1 MKYIAL
7 IGTAAQQS
15 YNRELLQFMKHYF
28 SQRATIDV
36 NEITGIPLFNEPT
49 QNHIPATVQALN
61 DKISQAD
68 GVDHRGTRIR
78 SCHSGRT
85 QERY

>member
-15 YNRELLQFMKHYF
+15 YNRELLQFMKHHF

-36 NEITGIPLFNEPT
+36 NEITKLARPMG
-49 QNHIPATVQALN
+49 
-61 DKISQAD
+61 
-68 GVDHRGTRIR
+68 
-78 SCHSGRT
+78 
-85 QERY
+85 

>member
-15 YNRELLQFMKHYF
+15 YNRELLQFMKHHF

-36 NEITGIPLFNEPT
+36 NEITGIPLLMN
-49 QNHIPATVQALN
+49 QL
-61 DKISQAD
+61 KIIS
-68 GVDHRGTRIR
+68 RRPFKP
-78 SCHSGRT
+78 
-85 QERY
+85 